1 MHTTQ
6 ATLALK
12 PAMSAEERFG
22 SMFAEA
28 TMKATVDAAL
38 RRGWT
43 GERLKVEADR
53 FCVVLREEAKV
64 RLAWLLKQGK
74 EVCDLVDAGRMGPGY
89 LDVTFKAAVGAVA
102 ARTLARMEA

>member
-1 MHTTQ
+1 MSTTQ
-6 ATLALK
+6 TTLTLK
-12 PAMSAEERFG
+12 PALSAEERFG

-28 TMKATVDAAL
+28 TMKVTVDAAL

-53 FCVVLREEAKV
+53 FCTVLREEAKAE
-64 RLAWLLKQGK
+64 LAWLLKQGK
-74 EVCDLVDAGRMGPGY
+74 DVLELVDAGRMGPGY

-102 ARTLARMEA
+102 ARTLKRMEA